1 MAAST
6 GPSELAD
13 GGDQPVASKAQHR
26 GARRPTIEDVA
37 RAAGVSR
44 STVSRVLNGG
54 SHVSPEVMSEVTRAV
69 SLLGY
74 SVNQAA
80 RNLAAGRTGS
90 VAFVISEQSEHLF
103 GDPNFGVLVRVFSR
117 ELRSRGQHLLV
128 TTAQD
133 YGEEAFLADYLTA
146 GHVDG
151 ALFAL
156 PREGERLLNRVA
168 HSLPVVV
175 HGQPLGLEQEVSW
188 VGVDDEA
195 AAFEAVSYVLDQGR
209 SRIGT
214 ITGPLNTSSGRH
226 RLDGYLR
233 AVGPDSPRDL
243 VAIGDWSSTSG
254 RLGAQQLLERHPD
267 LDGLFVAS
275 DLMALDALGVLKES
289 ARRIPED
296 VAVVGFDDSTAAVR
310 ADPPLT
316 TVHQS
321 FEESAAESVRIL
333 SELIAGPGSGPQH
346 VLMPFR
352 LVRRSSA

>member
-1 MAAST
+1 
-6 GPSELAD
+6 
-13 GGDQPVASKAQHR
+13 
-26 GARRPTIEDVA
+26 
-37 RAAGVSR
+37 
-44 STVSRVLNGG
+44 
-54 SHVSPEVMSEVTRAV
+54 
-69 SLLGY
+69 
-74 SVNQAA
+74 
-80 RNLAAGRTGS
+80 
-90 VAFVISEQSEHLF
+90 
-103 GDPNFGVLVRVFSR
+103 
-117 ELRSRGQHLLV
+117 
-128 TTAQD
+128 
-133 YGEEAFLADYLTA
+133 
-146 GHVDG
+146 
-151 ALFAL
+151 
-156 PREGERLLNRVA
+156 LLNRVA

-175 HGQPLGLEQEVSW
+175 HGRPLGLEQELSW

-195 AAFEAVSYVLDQGR
+195 AAFEAVSYLLNQGR

-233 AVGPDSPRDL
+233 AVGPDSPRSL
-243 VAIGDWSSTSG
+243 VAVGDWSSTSG

-267 LDGLFVAS
+267 LDALFVAS

-289 ARRIPED
+289 ARRIPAD

-333 SELIAGPGSGPQH
+333 NELIAGPGSEPQH

>member
-1 MAAST
+1 MAA
-6 GPSELAD
+6 
-13 GGDQPVASKAQHR
+13 GG
-26 GARRPTIEDVA
+26 RRPTIEDVA

-54 SHVSPEVMSEVTRAV
+54 SHVSPEVMSEVKRAV

-80 RNLAAGRTGS
+80 RNLASGRTGS

-117 ELRSRGQHLLV
+117 ELRSRGLHLLV

-175 HGQPLGLEQEVSW
+175 HGRPLGLEQELSW

-195 AAFEAVSYVLDQGR
+195 AAFEAVSYLLNQGR

-233 AVGPDSPRDL
+233 AVGPDSPRSL
-243 VAIGDWSSTSG
+243 VAVGDWSSTSG

-267 LDGLFVAS
+267 LDALFVAS

-289 ARRIPED
+289 ARRIPAD

-333 SELIAGPGSGPQH
+333 NELIAGPGSEPQH